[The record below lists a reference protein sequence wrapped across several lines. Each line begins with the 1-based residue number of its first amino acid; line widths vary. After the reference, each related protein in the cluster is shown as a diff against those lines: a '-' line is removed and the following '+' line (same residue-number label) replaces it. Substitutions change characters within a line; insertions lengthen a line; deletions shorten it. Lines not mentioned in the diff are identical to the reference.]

1 MTKKNNEADALFK
14 VMSELIIAFIWAVW
28 MISRFIVSVSILG
41 AKKCLRKDWK
51 INYVL
56 KVIFWF
62 FVFLNTVLLLKLF
75 DVLPKNWE
83 HRLQSI
89 AMSYPLECLGGIV
102 AFVGLSVWF
111 FSGLTPFYEKK
122 MVQAALDDLGFAT
135 KTGKNPQVV
144 SITDKG
150 DYKKNVLVKSVGI
163 GTKMYKEKLDNL
175 QSSVK
180 WIIDDIQRL
189 EDSSLIMI
197 KMTEKA
203 LPKKLNYSEIVEKI
217 TKPYQIIL
225 GRSLS
230 GFVLVTLEELPHL
243 LVAGVTGGG
252 KSNLLNVI
260 LMSLLTK
267 SKRLQI
273 HCIDLKVVELNPYKK
288 FPQVKVSGT
297 LIDALET
304 LKSVQ
309 NEMNRRY
316 GSVLVKSGHRK
327 IDPVRD
333 KLDRILVMM
342 DECSDILA
350 KAQRS
355 SKDYKTIEEC
365 KEITNT
371 LARKGRAAGIHLIL
385 ATQRASKDML
395 DSRIVGNM
403 SSKVCFRMA
412 SVPNSVHVLNSK
424 DAYDLP
430 KIPGRAY
437 WSDGNDLEEIQVP
450 YITEGEV
457 TREAE
462 IAHFDRPKKES
473 TQTEEDENS
482 TPLYREQRGRL

>member
-1 MTKKNNEADALFK
+1 MTKKNDETEDFFN
-14 VMSELIIAFIWAVW
+14 VMSEIIITFIKGLYMTTAFIVA
-28 MISRFIVSVSILG
+28 VSILG
-41 AKKCLRKDWK
+41 GKKCLRKGRK
-51 INYVL
+51 INYLL
-56 KVIFWF
+56 KIIFWF
-62 FVFLNTVLLLKLF
+62 FVCLNTILLLKLLHA
-75 DVLPKNWE
+75 LPKDWE
-83 HRLQSI
+83 RWLLGI
-89 AMSYPLECLGGIV
+89 AMSYPFECLGGIV

-122 MVQAALDDLGFAT
+122 MVQAAIDDLGFST
-135 KTGKNPQVV
+135 KTGKSPQVV

-163 GTKMYKEKLDNL
+163 GTKMYKEKLDNF

-180 WIIDDIQRL
+180 WIIDDIRRQ

-217 TKPYQIIL
+217 TKPYQIVL

-230 GFVLVTLEELPHL
+230 GFVSVTLEALPHL

-273 HCIDLKVVELNPYKK
+273 HCIDLKVVELNLYKN

-309 NEMNRRY
+309 TEMNRRY

-395 DSRIVGNM
+395 DSRIIGNM

-412 SVPNSVHVLNSK
+412 SVANSVHVLNSK
-424 DAYDLP
+424 EAYDLP
-430 KIPGRAY
+430 KIAGRAY

-450 YITEGEV
+450 YVTEGEV

-462 IAHFDRPKKES
+462 IAHFDGKKE
-473 TQTEEDENS
+473 ENMQNDNG
-482 TPLYREQRGRL
+482 REIQRRLKSGK